1 MLEVIIDRWSKAGRT
16 DYLWSVWDDGRRI
29 HQGDAHR
36 TEAEAR
42 ETAVRFCRAEL
53 DREPDRITE
62 L

>member
-29 HQGDAHR
+29 HQGETHR
-36 TEAEAR
+36 DESEAR
-42 ETAVRFCRAEL
+42 EAAVRFCRAEL
-53 DREPDRITE
+53 DREPDSITR